1 VIEPSN
7 LIARALE
14 ADPDSAERILYAT
27 AAFDSLTDQPL
38 VLVGGG
44 AQVTHTGV
52 GRLTDID
59 LVGVVT
65 EADQERLAEAG
76 FRRDGRHW
84 VFETEQG
91 GLAVE
96 VPSSSLTAEET
107 AEQIEL
113 DGATVL
119 VISATDLMMDRL
131 LQATDGT
138 QVTRDEA
145 TQLAVAAGDR
155 IDWQTIEDRARR
167 AADAGSFLSDL
178 PELVAE
184 FRGMAGQRG

>member
-1 VIEPSN
+1 MDPSE
-7 LIARALE
+7 LLARALA
-14 ADPDSAERILYAT
+14 ADPASAERILYGT
-27 AAFDSLTDQPL
+27 AAFDALTDRPV

-52 GRLTDID
+52 GRLTHID
-59 LVGVVT
+59 LLGVVS
-65 EADQERLAEAG
+65 EADQERLAEAA

-84 VFETEQG
+84 VYESEHG

-96 VPSSSLTAEET
+96 VPGTGLTAEET
-107 AEQIEL
+107 AEEIDL

-119 VISATDLMMDRL
+119 VISVTDLMMDRL

-155 IDWQTIEDRARR
+155 IDWQAIEERARR
-167 AADAGSFLSDL
+167 AAAAGSFLSGL

-184 FRGMAGQRG
+184 FETMSG

>member
-1 VIEPSN
+1 MIDPSE
-7 LIARALE
+7 LIARALA
-14 ADPDSAERILYAT
+14 ADPDSAERILYTT
-27 AAFDSLTDQPL
+27 AAFDSLTDRPV

-59 LVGVVT
+59 LVGVVSET
-65 EADQERLAEAG
+65 DQERLAEVG

-84 VFETEQG
+84 VYETEQG
-91 GLAVE
+91 GLAIE
-96 VPSSSLTAEET
+96 VPGDGLTGEEI
-107 AEQIEL
+107 AEQIDL
-113 DGATVL
+113 DGVTVL
-119 VISATDLMMDRL
+119 VISATDLMMDRV

-155 IDWQTIEDRARR
+155 IDWQAIEERAGR
-167 AADAGSFLSDL
+167 AAAAGSFLSGL

-184 FRGMAGQRG
+184 FRAMAG